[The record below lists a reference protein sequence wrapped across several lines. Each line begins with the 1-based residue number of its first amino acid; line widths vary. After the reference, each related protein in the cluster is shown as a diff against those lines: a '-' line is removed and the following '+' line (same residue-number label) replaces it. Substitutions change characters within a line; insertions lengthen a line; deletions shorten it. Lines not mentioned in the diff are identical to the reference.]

1 MELEITKELYRSRAH
16 AKFFL
21 CYHVVFA
28 TKYRKVLLKHGTT
41 VQREVMHLFD
51 AIATKYNDFEILA
64 QGYDSDHVHLLI
76 EATSPTVSP
85 HTIVHRLKSQSTYH
99 LWQNKEVAGI
109 LARTYKKRVFW
120 SSGYFVTTTGEVDVD
135 TVRAYI
141 YSQGV
146 KRKRRRRK

>member
-51 AIATKYNDFEILA
+51 TIAAKYNDFEI
-64 QGYDSDHVHLLI
+64 SLI

-85 HTIVHRLKSQSTYH
+85 YTIVHRLKSQSTYH